1 LLQINILVN
10 WKLGKL
16 NKLTLKLKHHQKMKR
31 YLPIALLF
39 CLSFSHSHAQTTVK
53 QDPALKQMVDEV
65 SSQNIEAIVR
75 KLVSFK
81 TRNTLSD
88 TTSATEGIGAA
99 RNWIKSEM
107 EKYAAAS
114 GGRMKVEF
122 DAFTQPA
129 GGRIDKPTV
138 LKNVLAILKGTDP
151 TDNRIYVVSGH
162 YDSRVT
168 DVMNANAIEPG
179 AVDDASGTA
188 VSMEICRV
196 MAKRSFPA
204 TIIFMSVPGEEQGLN
219 GSAHIAK
226 RAKDEKWNVDAML
239 NNDIV
244 GNTHGMDN
252 DLKDNTHVRV
262 FSEGLPSIDLPSRED
277 GKTLFGINQRTGASI
292 VEPLTKADSIAARRE
307 IAVINGL
314 ISNGGENDSPSRQ
327 LARYIKETAERYV
340 DQLDVKLVYRRDR
353 FLRGGDQT
361 SFQLNGFTAVR
372 FTEMNEDFTHQHQ
385 DLRTEKGIVYGDLPE
400 FADYNYIQKVARM
413 NLSVLANLASAPASP
428 QNVVVTTAEL
438 TNNTTLK
445 WAAPTAGKK
454 PVGYYVL
461 MRETISP
468 YWEKKFYVT
477 GTEATLDYSK
487 DNYLF
492 AVQSVDADGHESLP
506 IYPKPARGGR

>member
-1 LLQINILVN
+1 MRI
-10 WKLGKL
+10 KF
-16 NKLTLKLKHHQKMKR
+16 T
-31 YLPIALLF
+31 LLF
-39 CLSFSHSHAQTTVK
+39 LAIGFCGYAQTTIK
-53 QDPALKQMVDEV
+53 QDEGIKQMVNEV

-99 RNWIKSEM
+99 RNWIKAEM

-168 DVMNANAIEPG
+168 DVMNANAVEPG

-226 RAKDEKWNVDAML
+226 RAKDEHWNVDAML

-252 DLKDNTHVRV
+252 DLKDNMHVRV
-262 FSEGLPSIDLPSRED
+262 FSEGIPSTD
-277 GKTLFGINQRTGASI
+277 
-292 VEPLTKADSIAARRE
+292 VAARGDSLAARK
-307 IAVINGL
+307 AATAINSL
-314 ISNGGENDSPSRQ
+314 VTNGGENDSPSRQ
-327 LARYIKETAERYV
+327 LARYIKEIGERYV
-340 DQLDVKLVYRRDR
+340 DQLDVKMVYRRDR

-385 DLRTEKGIVYGDLPE
+385 DLRTENGVVYGDLPE

-428 QNVVVTTAEL
+428 QNVIVTTSGL

-445 WAAPTAGKK
+445 WTAPATGKK

-477 GTEATLDYSK
+477 GTETTLDYSK
-487 DNYLF
+487 DNYFF
-492 AVQSVDADGHESLP
+492 AVQAVDADGHESLP
-506 IYPKPARGGR
+506 IFPRPAR